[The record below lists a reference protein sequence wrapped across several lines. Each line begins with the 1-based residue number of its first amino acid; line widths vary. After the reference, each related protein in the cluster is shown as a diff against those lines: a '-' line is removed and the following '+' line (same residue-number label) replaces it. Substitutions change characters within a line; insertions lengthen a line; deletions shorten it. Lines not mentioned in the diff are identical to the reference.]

1 MTKQED
7 INRVKRLLRYLEI
20 EESKAEDI
28 WEDFSHEG
36 FEKPWMETSEE
47 ELEEVLEYIDRV
59 QELRLED
66 VIRLENIFI
75 YFVLWVYKVYKQ

>member
-47 ELEEVLEYIDRV
+47 ELKEVLEYIDRV

-75 YFVLWVYKVYKQ
+75 YFILWVYKVYKQ

>member
-1 MTKQED
+1 MIKQED

>member
-47 ELEEVLEYIDRV
+47 ELKEVLEYIDRV

>member
-47 ELEEVLEYIDRV
+47 ELKEVLEYIDRV

-75 YFVLWVYKVYKQ
+75 YFVLWVYKVYKK

>member
-7 INRVKRLLRYLEI
+7 INRVKRLLRYLKI

-28 WEDFSHEG
+28 WEDFSHDG

-47 ELEEVLEYIDRV
+47 ELEEVLEYIDKV

>member
-7 INRVKRLLRYLEI
+7 IKRIERLLEYI
-20 EESKAEDI
+20 GITSNAEDI

-47 ELEEVLEYIDRV
+47 ELEEFIKYSNKLENITT
-59 QELRLED
+59 QEVKRLG
-66 VIRLENIFI
+66 NIFI
-75 YFVLWVYKVYKQ
+75 YFVLWVYKVHKE

>member
-1 MTKQED
+1 MIKQED

-47 ELEEVLEYIDRV
+47 ELKEVLEYIDRV

-75 YFVLWVYKVYKQ
+75 YFILWVYKVYKQ

>member
-7 INRVKRLLRYLEI
+7 IKRVKRLLRYLEI

-47 ELEEVLEYIDRV
+47 ELKEVLEYIDRV

-75 YFVLWVYKVYKQ
+75 YFILWVYKVYNQ